1 LEQAAGPVGLVTSW
15 PQLPQN
21 RPPGISG
28 SPQCGQTP
36 AVGAD
41 GGGAEDIDGGGGG
54 GMVGGAA
61 GGGGG
66 AEGGVKPGGVAS
78 TMLPLCQTY
87 HLPVRAPIIHHWP

>member
-1 LEQAAGPVGLVTSW
+1 
-15 PQLPQN
+15 
-21 RPPGISG
+21 
-28 SPQCGQTP
+28 
-36 AVGAD
+36 
-41 GGGAEDIDGGGGG
+41 
-54 GMVGGAA
+54 MVGGAA